1 MKNKTMLSTRIQE
14 LRKARGVT
22 QKQLATLTGLSYN
35 SIIDYENGRSEPNSK
50 AMAALEEFFNV
61 SGAYLRGETQ
71 DPVDILQWK
80 NDGGL
85 TDYLKNNLSSFLAE
99 IQTRMQFLPDRELK
113 FADDI
118 LMLFHSYLRED
129 DKKKQTLKLCFA
141 GLSMAISESFIDWYN
156 YSWQDLPQDER
167 IKTMKKMALES
178 YKEILDDISEQLQKN
193 DI

>member
-85 TDYLKNNLSSFLAE
+85 TEYLKNNLLSSLSG
-99 IQTRMQFLPDRELK
+99 RNC
-113 FADDI
+113 I
-118 LMLFHSYLRED
+118 LV
-129 DKKKQTLKLCFA
+129 
-141 GLSMAISESFIDWYN
+141 
-156 YSWQDLPQDER
+156 
-167 IKTMKKMALES
+167 
-178 YKEILDDISEQLQKN
+178 
-193 DI
+193 